1 MEMRPLGSTGLAVSL
16 IGFGTVKLGR
26 DQGVRYP
33 GGTRIPSDDE
43 ARSLIKS
50 AADLGI
56 TLIDTA
62 PAYGT
67 SEARLGALLAGQRE
81 RWTIVS
87 KVGEEF
93 DNGKSRF
100 DFSAAAVRA
109 SVERSLARLRTDRV
123 ECVLIHSDGVI
134 ENSPELDEAIDEL
147 ERLKARGLIRSFGA
161 STKTVSGGLRA
172 IDRCDVVMV
181 TLNLAAKDDLQVIA
195 EARKRSKG
203 VLIKKALASGHAA
216 VGGGIAGAAGLGPDP
231 VVASLRLAA
240 GTPGVSSV
248 IVGTTNA
255 AHLAQNCR
263 TAGGV

>member
-1 MEMRPLGSTGLAVSL
+1 MEMRPLGSTGLVVSV
-16 IGFGTVKLGR
+16 IGLGTVKLGR

-33 GGTRIPSDDE
+33 GGARIPSDDE
-43 ARSLIKS
+43 ARELIHA

-67 SEARLGALLAGQRE
+67 SEARLGALLAGQRD
-81 RWTIVS
+81 RWTIVT

-93 DNGKSRF
+93 EGGVSRF

-134 ENSPELDEAIDEL
+134 ENAPAIDDTIDEL
-147 ERLKARGLIRSFGA
+147 ERLKARGLVQYFGA
-161 STKTVSGGLRA
+161 STKTVSGGLRSL
-172 IDRCDVVMV
+172 DRCDVVMV
-181 TLNLAAKDDLQVIA
+181 TLNLAAKDDLSVIA

-203 VLIKKALASGHAA
+203 VFIKKALASGHAA
-216 VGGGIAGAAGLGPDP
+216 VGGAGAGTAGLGLDP
-231 VVASLRLAA
+231 VGASLRFALN
-240 GTPGVSSV
+240 TPGVSSV
-248 IVGTTNA
+248 IVGTSSPT
-255 AHLAQNCR
+255 HLAENCR
-263 TAGGV
+263 VVGGV

>member
-1 MEMRPLGSTGLAVSL
+1 MEMRPLGSTGLVVSV
-16 IGFGTVKLGR
+16 IGLGTVKLGR
-26 DQGVRYP
+26 DQGVKYP

-81 RWTIVS
+81 RWTIVT

-93 DNGKSRF
+93 EGGVSRF

-134 ENSPELDEAIDEL
+134 ENSPGFDETIDEL
-147 ERLKARGLIRSFGA
+147 EKLKARGLVQYFGA
-161 STKTVSGGLRA
+161 STKTVPGGLRSL
-172 IDRCDVVMV
+172 DRCDVVMV

-195 EARKRSKG
+195 EAKKRNKG

-216 VGGGIAGAAGLGPDP
+216 VGGAGAGAAGFGPDP
-231 VVASLRLAA
+231 VVASLRFAI

-248 IVGTTNA
+248 IVGTTSPV
-255 AHLAQNCR
+255 HLAENCR
-263 TAGGV
+263 DIGGE

>member
-1 MEMRPLGSTGLAVSL
+1 MEMRPLGSTGLVVSV
-16 IGFGTVKLGR
+16 IGLGTVKLGR
-26 DQGVRYP
+26 DQGVKYP
-33 GGTRIPSDDE
+33 GGTRMPTDDE
-43 ARSLIKS
+43 ARTLITT
-50 AADLGI
+50 AADLGV

-81 RWTIVS
+81 RWTIVT
-87 KVGEEF
+87 KLGEEF
-93 DNGKSRF
+93 ENGVSRF

-134 ENSPELDEAIDEL
+134 ENSPGFDETIDEL
-147 ERLKARGLIRSFGA
+147 EKLKARGLVRSFGA
-161 STKTVSGGLRA
+161 STKTVSGGLRSL
-172 IDRCDVVMV
+172 DRCDVVMV

-216 VGGGIAGAAGLGPDP
+216 VGGGIAAGSAMSADP
-231 VVASLRLAA
+231 VAASLRFAI
-240 GTPGVSSV
+240 GTPGVSSA
-248 IVGTTNA
+248 IVGTTSPV
-255 AHLAQNCR
+255 HLAENCR
-263 TAGGV
+263 AVGGE

>member
-1 MEMRPLGSTGLAVSL
+1 MEMRPLGSTGLVASV
-16 IGFGTVKLGR
+16 IGLGTVKLGR
-26 DQGVRYP
+26 DQGVKYP

-81 RWTIVS
+81 RWTIVT

-93 DNGKSRF
+93 EGGVSRF

-109 SVERSLARLRTDRV
+109 SVERSLARLHTDRV

-134 ENSPELDEAIDEL
+134 ENSRGFDDTIDEL
-147 ERLKARGLIRSFGA
+147 EKLKARGLIRSFGA
-161 STKTVSGGLRA
+161 STKTVSGGLRSL
-172 IDRCDVVMV
+172 DRCDVVMV
-181 TLNLAAKDDLQVIA
+181 TLNPTAKDDLQVIA
-195 EARKRSKG
+195 DARKRNKG
-203 VLIKKALASGHAA
+203 VLIKKALANGHAA
-216 VGGGIAGAAGLGPDP
+216 VGGAGAGTAGLGLDP
-231 VVASLRLAA
+231 VGASLRFALN
-240 GTPGVSSV
+240 TPGVSSV
-248 IVGTTNA
+248 IMGTTNA

-263 TAGGV
+263 GAGGV